1 MWYVLPKQSRG
12 LTPPWRGR
20 GYSDVLNDGGGGVN
34 KGSEFYKFRPLGK
47 KKCYCYAKK
56 SGGGKHFSGTI
67 GGVPD
72 SNFCP
77 GKFMG
82 GNFER
87 GNGGFTGMGGVF
99 SWSRTDQ
106 SSVHPPPKPQ
116 SELGAPPL

>member
-1 MWYVLPKQSRG
+1 M
-12 LTPPWRGR
+12 
-20 GYSDVLNDGGGGVN
+20 GGGGVN

-87 GNGGFTGMGGVF
+87 GNGGFTGMGGGVF
-99 SWSRTDQ
+99 LVADRSEFCA
-106 SSVHPPPKPQ
+106 PPP
-116 SELGAPPL
+116 